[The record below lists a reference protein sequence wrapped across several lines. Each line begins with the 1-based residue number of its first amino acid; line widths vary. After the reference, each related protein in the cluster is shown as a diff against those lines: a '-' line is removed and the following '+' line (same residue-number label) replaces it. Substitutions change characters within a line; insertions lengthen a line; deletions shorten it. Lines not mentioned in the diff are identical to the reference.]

1 MQSKA
6 TDAPTRVIK
15 RGSTKT
21 ISGKSEITYQLGVDP
36 DDRLVLRIH
45 SNDGG
50 GFFSME
56 WIPIA
61 DILSALES
69 WDADK
74 PITSVALGKLIRGK
88 SVNTSAFLLA
98 ALKAE
103 GVLRS
108 IEKKQRCHQLGDV
121 EAFLAQAKALQSG
134 KPEKPPAKAKAAPV
148 AATSAKSTPAKAK
161 AAPSPAK
168 GRKKSS

>member
-1 MQSKA
+1 MVMQSKA
-6 TDAPTRVIK
+6 VETPTRVIK
-15 RGSTKT
+15 RGTCPT
-21 ISGKSEITYQLGVDP
+21 VSGKSSITYQLGVDA

-56 WIPIA
+56 WIPFA

-74 PITSVALGKLIRGK
+74 PITSVALSKLIRGK

-103 GVLRS
+103 GVLAP

-121 EAFLAQAKALQSG
+121 DAFLAQAKALQTG
-134 KPEKPPAKAKAAPV
+134 KAAPQKKPPAKAKAAP
-148 AATSAKSTPAKAK
+148 TEKPTAK

-168 GRKKSS
+168 GKKKSA